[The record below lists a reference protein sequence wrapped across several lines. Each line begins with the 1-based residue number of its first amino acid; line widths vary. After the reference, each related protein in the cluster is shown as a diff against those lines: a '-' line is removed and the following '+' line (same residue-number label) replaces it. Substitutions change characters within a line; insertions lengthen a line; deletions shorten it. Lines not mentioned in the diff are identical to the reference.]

1 MPLVTLRVTLWA
13 QSVPDCIPTQSV
25 GTIAAPLITRIP
37 REPAYVGRSATP
49 ASRAVCHSHR
59 RRPPPASP

>member
-1 MPLVTLRVTLWA
+1 MDVECKTAFASKPAPTFDR
-13 QSVPDCIPTQSV
+13 IP
-25 GTIAAPLITRIP
+25 IAASLITRIP